1 MSKTNDLSDLV
12 SATNHYNVCVSQFQ
26 DAQQQLESAARA
38 MVQAQDRHKVALE
51 ALESSKKRISR
62 IAKNGSFE

>member
-1 MSKTNDLSDLV
+1 MKTANDLSDLV

-26 DAQQQLESAARA
+26 DTQNLLLSAERA
-38 MVQAQDRHKVALE
+38 LAQAQERHGVSTKALDD
-51 ALESSKKRISR
+51 SKKRISR